1 MYLLSHFV
9 ATPGMSP
16 HETPIAVSESPSK
29 LKKFLQ
35 KKYKEELSE
44 MTEVTND
51 SSVANEEY
59 LIDGVIYETFDNEGW
74 LRGFLITQID
84 YI

>member
-1 MYLLSHFV
+1 MYLLSRFV

-16 HETPIAVSESPSK
+16 HEVPVAVSESPSK

-35 KKYKEELSE
+35 KNFKEELSE
-44 MTEVTND
+44 MTEVTDD

-74 LRGFLITQID
+74 LRGFLVTQID
-84 YI
+84 QV